1 MSSNSPVQVLYRA
14 VDVKIFVQERLL
26 QLAAAIKRNRPGHN
40 IRAYI
45 LNEYLTADRSCRTKI
60 F

>member
-40 IRAYI
+40 LRAYI
-45 LNEYLTADRSCRTKI
+45 LRVVFAYQV
-60 F
+60 FG